1 MSSEV
6 AITLPGDIPGLL
18 RPYAP
23 VIIRFH
29 NACVEEGVVISDEC
43 VTAGSYEGYANYVIR
58 DDDDTCLSRARLSL
72 ILNEPA
78 GRDIAARWM
87 AEKLGLEVGLTAP
100 SFFFFEGF
108 SSSVPG
114 MEDCAMAACWTI
126 ENDDGKQI
134 SFIATATTVSDERRV
149 PGLPLDPDQGIE
161 ALRLCVLH
169 LAGRL

>member
-23 VIIRFH
+23 VIVRFH

-72 ILNEPA
+72 ILNEPT

-87 AEKLGLEVGLTAP
+87 VEKLGMKVGLTAP
-100 SFFFFEGF
+100 VFDYIDGAVTGGPSGWSLLGHVDSSGFFRAFI
-108 SSSVPG
+108 STP
-114 MEDCAMAACWTI
+114 AAKPFKCDI
-126 ENDDGKQI
+126 VI
-134 SFIATATTVSDERRV
+134 
-149 PGLPLDPDQGIE
+149 PGLPLDPDQGVE
-161 ALRLCVLH
+161 AMRLCVLH

>member
-18 RPYAP
+18 RPCAP
-23 VIIRFH
+23 VIVRFH
-29 NACVEEGVVISDEC
+29 NACIEEGVVISDEC

-87 AEKLGLEVGLTAP
+87 AERLGLEVGLTAP
-100 SFFFFEGF
+100 SFHFNSFAGAWFLAVRHREF
-108 SSSVPG
+108 SFVPFG
-114 MEDCAMAACWTI
+114 AGDRM
-126 ENDDGKQI
+126 
-134 SFIATATTVSDERRV
+134 V
-149 PGLPLDPDQGIE
+149 PGLPLDPDQGVE

>member
-6 AITLPGDIPGLL
+6 AVTLPGDIPGLL

-23 VIIRFH
+23 VIVRFH

-58 DDDDTCLSRARLSL
+58 DDDDTCLGRARLSL

-78 GRDIAARWM
+78 GRDIAVRWM

-100 SFFFFEGF
+100 SFFFYPAFN
-108 SSSVPG
+108 SSTPG
-114 MEDCAMAACWTI
+114 MTHRAEVACWI
-126 ENDDGKQI
+126 LEAANGNHMRFVVDVPDSLK
-134 SFIATATTVSDERRV
+134 ERRI

>member
-18 RPYAP
+18 RRGAP
-23 VIIRFH
+23 LRYYGFRAV
-29 NACVEEGVVISDEC
+29 AVTDPCSGTLLLSDGVSLVKS
-43 VTAGSYEGYANYVIR
+43 GYFFVAL
-58 DDDDTCLSRARLSL
+58 DLSV
-72 ILNEPA
+72 PA

-87 AEKLGLEVGLTAP
+87 AEKLGMKVGLTAP
-100 SFFFFEGF
+100 SFFFYPAFD
-108 SSSVPG
+108 SSTPG
-114 MEDCAMAACWTI
+114 MTHRAELACWI
-126 ENDDGKQI
+126 LEAANGNHMRFVVDAPDSLK
-134 SFIATATTVSDERRV
+134 ERRI